1 MKETKTLEVIVDDQ
15 LKWNS
20 HLNNIVSK
28 ASKGIGMIRRMK
40 AFVLQATLISIYN
53 AIVLPYFHYCS
64 LVWDACNNYLL
75 EKLQKMQNRAERVI
89 TGKSYKF
96 RSISVIRE
104 LNWQPLAERRED
116 IKAVFMYKIRKGEYL
131 ESISNIFKVPSNQIY
146 S

>member
-1 MKETKTLEVIVDDQ
+1 
-15 LKWNS
+15 
-20 HLNNIVSK
+20 
-28 ASKGIGMIRRMK
+28 
-40 AFVLQATLISIYN
+40 
-53 AIVLPYFHYCS
+53 
-64 LVWDACNNYLL
+64 
-75 EKLQKMQNRAERVI
+75 MQNRAERVI

-146 S
+146 SWRNNNFDYALDKPKTNLLKKSTSYPGAKTWNDLLRSLQVSNISLGNFRALLQDRWTRA